1 MKKKEPMKISFTTAI
16 MIVLIVVL
24 LIAGLAYFI
33 FINKNNGDV
42 ANTNIQNTVAT
53 NTNSV
58 TAQVSV

>member
-1 MKKKEPMKISFTTAI
+1 MEKKEPMKISFTTAI

-42 ANTNIQNTVAT
+42 ANTNIQNTGWCII
-53 NTNSV
+53 
-58 TAQVSV
+58 